1 MDVQSPELPGRLGLR
16 LLRRSLCLRSC
27 TSMGRICRFPPCLP
41 CGRRL
46 YKQQGSFAPLGVT
59 PPHRDHASVPSPSR
73 LRSTSR
79 LSRFYDRPCSGDFAP
94 GRGRL
99 LQLLGMSLPPCCR
112 FHPAEAKEP
121 HRSDF
126 GSPCSL
132 RPPGEDLAFGARLRG
147 HFCVHCRSLPYELS
161 SSRGETLSIGFKV
174 PVSRHPAILTT
185 GLPTLAPAGLS
196 PAEHAS
202 LRWTHTRTCSFPASG
217 SSRKSF
223 ARVGV
228 EDAVR
233 DLPVE
238 KRTEVMMSPPSSSPV
253 RLSVVVSWTGS
264 RSPRSPPV
272 FPGNG
277 SHPVP
282 LLSFRAG
289 PGEPSSPRSAVL

>member
-1 MDVQSPELPGRLGLR
+1 MAGDATSSRAPLLHGHYSASP
-16 LLRRSLCLRSC
+16 LLRTR
-27 TSMGRICRFPPCLP
+27 PP
-41 CGRRL
+41 
-46 YKQQGSFAPLGVT
+46 
-59 PPHRDHASVPSPSR
+59 PSR

-79 LSRFYDRPCSGDFAP
+79 LRRLYDLPCSGDFAP

-99 LQLLGMSLPPCCR
+99 LQLLGMFLPPCCR
-112 FHPAEAKEP
+112 FHPAEVKEP
-121 HRSDF
+121 LQSDF
-126 GSPCSL
+126 GSPCCL
-132 RPPGEDLAFGARLRG
+132 RPPDVGSAFGATHFRG
-147 HFCVHCRSLPYELS
+147 HIRVYFHYGPAARRLPEGDVVDRLQSL
-161 SSRGETLSIGFKV
+161 GF
-174 PVSRHPAILTT
+174 PPPCYLTF
-185 GLPTLAPAGLS
+185 APAGLS

-233 DLPVE
+233 DSPVE

-277 SHPVP
+277 SHPVAP
-282 LLSFRAG
+282 PFPRAG